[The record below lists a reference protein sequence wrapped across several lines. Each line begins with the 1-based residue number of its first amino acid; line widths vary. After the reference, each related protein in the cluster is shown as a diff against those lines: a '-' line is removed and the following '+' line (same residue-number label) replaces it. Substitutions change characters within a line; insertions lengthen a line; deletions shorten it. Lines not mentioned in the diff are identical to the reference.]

1 MKTLINSLQENTVS
15 RLKNPLVGAYVF
27 SWTIWNIADVML
39 FILSSNAEKIKMIN
53 ESTFELANDLLFPL
67 GISLIYLLVV
77 PILNM
82 LYERIVDGVINKYR
96 NAFKQKTLQEH
107 YYTVKRTTIAKL
119 DSDEEENRK
128 LRDRQLDTW
137 ADEKQRMSETIIQ
150 FRAEHAEKMAKID
163 NEISSYREEIQRLTS
178 EVYDLGTREES
189 IRQELTHI
197 VRNVGLGIEK
207 LTYLKNLPESALSLT
222 KDISDTTKRAHKVL
236 NLPLLMPNSP
246 NSYNE
251 PPMDFDDD
259 IPF

>member
-1 MKTLINSLQENTVS
+1 MKVLINSLQENTVS

-27 SWTIWNIADVML
+27 SWTIWNITDVML
-39 FILSSNAEKIKMIN
+39 FLLCSNSEKIAMIN
-53 ESTFELANDLLFPL
+53 ESAFEITNDLLFPL
-67 GISLIYLLVV
+67 GISLIYLIVV

-82 LYERIVDGVINKYR
+82 LYERVVDGVINKYR
-96 NAFKQKTLQEH
+96 NVFKQKTLQEH

-137 ADEKQRMSETIIQ
+137 AEEKQKMSETVIQ
-150 FRAEHAEKMAKID
+150 FRSEHAEKMAKID

-178 EVYDLGTREES
+178 EVYDIGATEES
-189 IRQELTHI
+189 LRQELRHI
-197 VRNVGLGIEK
+197 VRDVGLGVEK
-207 LTYLKNLPESALSLT
+207 LMYLKNLPESAVALT
-222 KDISDTTKRAHKVL
+222 QDISDTTKRARKVL
-236 NLPLLMPNSP
+236 NMPTLLPNSP

>member
-27 SWTIWNIADVML
+27 SWTIWNITDVML
-39 FILSSNAEKIKMIN
+39 FILSSNAEKIAMIN
-53 ESTFELANDLLFPL
+53 ESAFEVTNDLLFPL
-67 GISLIYLLVV
+67 GISLVYLLVV

-82 LYERIVDGVINKYR
+82 LYERVVDGFINKYR

-150 FRAEHAEKMAKID
+150 FRSEHAEKIAKID
-163 NEISSYREEIQRLTS
+163 NEVSSYREEIQRLTS
-178 EVYDLGTREES
+178 EVYDLGAREES
-189 IRQELTHI
+189 LRQELTHI
-197 VRNVGLGIEK
+197 VRDVGLGIEK
-207 LTYLKNLPESALSLT
+207 LTYVKNLPESTLSLIQ
-222 KDISDTTKRAHKVL
+222 DMSNTTRAAHKVL
-236 NLPLLMPNSP
+236 NIPLLTPNS
-246 NSYNE
+246 SHLFSE

>member
-39 FILSSNAEKIKMIN
+39 FILSSNAEKIKMIS

-107 YYTVKRTTIAKL
+107 NYTVKRTTIAKL
-119 DSDEEENRK
+119 DSDEE
-128 LRDRQLDTW
+128 
-137 ADEKQRMSETIIQ
+137 
-150 FRAEHAEKMAKID
+150 
-163 NEISSYREEIQRLTS
+163 
-178 EVYDLGTREES
+178 
-189 IRQELTHI
+189 
-197 VRNVGLGIEK
+197 
-207 LTYLKNLPESALSLT
+207 
-222 KDISDTTKRAHKVL
+222 
-236 NLPLLMPNSP
+236 
-246 NSYNE
+246 
-251 PPMDFDDD
+251 
-259 IPF
+259 

>member
-27 SWTIWNIADVML
+27 SWTIWNITDVIL
-39 FILSSNAEKIKMIN
+39 FILSSNAERIIMIN
-53 ESTFELANDLLFPL
+53 KSEFEVTNDLLFPL
-67 GISLIYLLVV
+67 AISLVYLLVI

-137 ADEKQRMSETIIQ
+137 MDEKKRMSETIIQ

-163 NEISSYREEIQRLTS
+163 NEISSYREEIHKLTS
-178 EVYDLGTREES
+178 EVYDLGAKEES

-197 VRNVGLGIEK
+197 VRDVGLGIEK
-207 LTYLKNLPESALSLT
+207 LTYIKDLPENALPL
-222 KDISDTTKRAHKVL
+222 IQEINNTTKNAHKVL
-236 NLPLLMPNSP
+236 NIPLLMP
-246 NSYNE
+246 SYIE

>member
-107 YYTVKRTTIAKL
+107 NYTVKRTTIAKL
-119 DSDEEENRK
+119 DSDEE
-128 LRDRQLDTW
+128 
-137 ADEKQRMSETIIQ
+137 
-150 FRAEHAEKMAKID
+150 
-163 NEISSYREEIQRLTS
+163 
-178 EVYDLGTREES
+178 
-189 IRQELTHI
+189 
-197 VRNVGLGIEK
+197 
-207 LTYLKNLPESALSLT
+207 
-222 KDISDTTKRAHKVL
+222 
-236 NLPLLMPNSP
+236 
-246 NSYNE
+246 
-251 PPMDFDDD
+251 
-259 IPF
+259 